1 MAPLFGGTT
10 PRCPP
15 IMGGTFPIPPWGP
28 QWGPGVRGGAVVVLW
43 WSGERPRGL
52 TLGAVK
58 ASPQS
63 QLRLLEL
70 ADLDAELARLD
81 HRRRSLPE
89 IAELARLEARAS
101 ELKDEIVVTE
111 TELSDLAREQGRAER
126 DVEQVRTRIDR
137 DRARLDAGQ
146 VSAARELATLQSE
159 IESLRRRQGDL
170 EEIVLELM
178 ERREGLVSRRDELTT
193 ERDSLGTEMTEVAAR
208 RDAAL
213 EEIDEQAGKASEQRD
228 GIVAEVPADLLKL
241 YEQIRDSRGV
251 GAAALRA
258 GRCEG
263 CHLTLNK
270 VDLNQIRA
278 SAPDEVL
285 RCEECRRILVR
296 TPESGL

>member
-1 MAPLFGGTT
+1 
-10 PRCPP
+10 
-15 IMGGTFPIPPWGP
+15 MGP
-28 QWGPGVRGGAVVVLW
+28 
-43 WSGERPRGL
+43 
-52 TLGAVK
+52 VK

-81 HRRRSLPE
+81 HRRRNLQE
-89 IAELARLEARAS
+89 AAELARLEARAG
-101 ELKDEIVVTE
+101 ELKDALVVTE
-111 TELSDLAREQGRAER
+111 TELGDLAREQARAER
-126 DVEQVRTRIDR
+126 DVDQVRTRIDR

-146 VSAARELATLQSE
+146 VSAARELTTLQSE

-178 ERREGLVSRRDELTT
+178 ERREGLVSRQDELSA
-193 ERDSLGTEMTEVAAR
+193 ERDRLGVETAEVTAR
-208 RDAAL
+208 RDAAAK
-213 EEIDEQAGKASEQRD
+213 EIDEQRAKAADQRS
-228 GIVAEVPADLLKL
+228 GVAAEVLPDLLAL

-263 CHLTLNK
+263 CHLTLNT

>member
-1 MAPLFGGTT
+1 M
-10 PRCPP
+10 RHSPP
-15 IMGGTFPIPPWGP
+15 G
-28 QWGPGVRGGAVVVLW
+28 
-43 WSGERPRGL
+43 GL
-52 TLGAVK
+52 TLGPVK

-81 HRRRSLPE
+81 HRRRNLPE
-89 IAELARLEARAS
+89 AAELARLEARAG
-101 ELKDEIVVTE
+101 ELRDGLVVTE
-111 TELSDLAREQGRAER
+111 TELGDLGREQTRAER
-126 DVEQVRTRIDR
+126 DVDQVRTRIDR

-178 ERREGLVSRRDELTT
+178 ERREGLVSRQDELSA
-193 ERDSLGTEMTEVAAR
+193 ERDRLGIETAEMTAR
-208 RDAAL
+208 RDAAVK
-213 EEIDEQAGKASEQRD
+213 EIDEQTAKASDQRA
-228 GIVAEVPADLLKL
+228 GVAAEVPADLLKL

-263 CHLTLNK
+263 CHLTMNT

-278 SAPDEVL
+278 SAPDEVI